1 MTNEELDA
9 RAHPWPAEGKW
20 INFRFRR
27 AVWAEVAP
35 TYNQH
40 GQDWSYVDLQRL
52 ILMRGIYP
60 FLTWNFGMWFGR
72 EFKGYI
78 GWKPI
83 SPKADPAFWWRNL
96 AYVQKRIEEGALFTQ
111 LSIRGATA
119 AFFLFAN
126 IAALISLPFLLR

>member
-1 MTNEELDA
+1 MTNAELDA

-40 GQDWSYVDLQRL
+40 GQDWSLFDLQRL

-60 FLTWNFGMWFGR
+60 FLTWNFGEVFGR

-83 SPKADPAFWWRNL
+83 NPKADHAFYWRTL
-96 AYVQKRIEEGALFTQ
+96 EYVHQRMDEGALFTQ
-111 LSIRGATA
+111 LSVRGATA
-119 AFFLFAN
+119 ALALLAFFLVPLFF
-126 IAALISLPFLLR
+126 LI

>member
-1 MTNEELDA
+1 MTNAELDA
-9 RAHPWPAEGKW
+9 KAHPWPEDGKW

-35 TYNQH
+35 MYNQQ
-40 GQDWSYVDLQRL
+40 GENWNLTDLIRL

-60 FLTWNFGMWFGR
+60 FLTWHFGEVFGR

-83 SPKADPAFWWRNL
+83 RPQVDTAFYWREL
-96 AYVQKRIEEGALFTQ
+96 EFVQERMAEGALFVQ
-111 LSIRGATA
+111 LSVRGATA
-119 AFFLFAN
+119 AFVLLALFLAPLFF
-126 IAALISLPFLLR
+126 LI